1 MQTLYDILNVPM
13 GASQNELQHAYRR
26 LLTRYHPDRCY
37 HDNDSVAYNTNRKL
51 DKERMCL
58 LQQAYKVLANP
69 HKRSEYDAYLAQ
81 KLASDSAT
89 YHLAPQQV
97 RRLQGMTQPQ
107 VFAFGGGATR
117 SVSGIAG
124 DVKAMEMPTVKN
136 SSVSATA
143 GVASAARQL
152 TSTQEGACR
161 GGAVHLHY
169 ANPMTRALATPF
181 RVAETSATTVQ
192 EEAVDFAKSP
202 SPHTLPYVPVV
213 YTASVSMRRGSDDTL
228 PVPTMA
234 EGSFKVH
241 LVVHTDGIAASGA
254 QTSTAWPQVSP
265 QHQEQPSAA
274 SPTAVL
280 SALSHVPL
288 PRRVRIIQEHLVILA
303 GDS

>member
-51 DKERMCL
+51 DKERMSL
-58 LQQAYKVLANP
+58 LQKAYKVLANP
-69 HKRSEYDAYLAQ
+69 QKRTEYDAHLAQ

-89 YHLAPQQV
+89 YHLVPQQV

-107 VFAFGGGATR
+107 VFEFGGGAIR

-124 DVKAMEMPTVKN
+124 DVKAMEMPTVN
-136 SSVSATA
+136 GSSVSATA

-161 GGAVHLHY
+161 GGAVHLQY

-181 RVAETSATTVQ
+181 SVAEKSATTVQ
-192 EEAVDFAKSP
+192 EEGVDFAKSP
-202 SPHTLPYVPVV
+202 LTHTLSYVPVV
-213 YTASVSMRRGSDDTL
+213 YTASVSMRRCSDDTL
-228 PVPTMA
+228 PVPTME
-234 EGSFKVH
+234 EGSFKVD
-241 LVVHTDGIAASGA
+241 LAVPTDNTAAPDA
-254 QTSTAWPQVSP
+254 QTSTAWPQVSQ

-274 SPTAVL
+274 SPTAVPF
-280 SALSHVPL
+280 ALSDVQL
-288 PRRVRIIQEHLVILA
+288 PRRIRIIEEHLVILV
-303 GDS
+303 